1 MWVDFSESEK
11 EKKILFVSP
20 PATFP
25 ARQGTKVAMWATL
38 Y

>member
-1 MWVDFSESEK
+1 MFADFTGCER
-11 EKKILFVSP
+11 KKNKSFVYP